1 MKRTAWICLVLL
13 IMTATLSLAAVNGPA
28 RVRLVDGDV
37 LFRTPDSGE
46 WLPAAVN
53 TPLDEGDAIWCPDDA
68 RAEIQLA
75 DGSLIR
81 IDQNSELDLLANG
94 DDFIH
99 LYLASGRAYIRTGPT
114 LPGDSLQIDAED
126 TTVLPAER
134 TKLSIDI
141 LPDGQEDVSIFK
153 GSAYVEGN
161 GSHTKVWAGEHIA
174 LEDDH
179 SQLLPLNPPDSWEE
193 WNLDRDREL
202 SRPARSA
209 SPLPE
214 ELQGYASELDSNGR
228 WVRVPDYGMVWR
240 PRVVLSTDW
249 VPYRSGRWIWKGDDY
264 VWISFESWGW
274 VPYHYGRWAVVSGL
288 GWCWVPPARGDVY
301 WGPGYVGWYR
311 TGSHVGWTP
320 LAPGETFYGR
330 RNYGRHSV
338 NITTTRVNPAQVT
351 YRNRRVRGGTTVLPQ
366 NDFLRGRVD
375 TRTTSVNTSVTV
387 TLGSPRLQPLRETR
401 IPIVRQPP
409 PRVAPNRIERRDNRD
424 LRQRFPRVTA
434 PLDSQRRVQPAAP
447 PATGRPPAQTGPK
460 RVVHPVIEPAE
471 KRPNPASRTQG
482 KTEPRFQRQQP
493 AAPTAAVPAAPVA
506 APATPAVSGTVPQRI
521 EQPQRPRTPSA
532 PQSPKANAA
541 ENQGRHRSGSIPP
554 PTAAPSAA
562 VPQRAEQQRI
572 EQPQQPSVP
581 SVSPPPQPAAPSN
594 GGRRRSGAM
603 PPQKAPVSAAPVNA
617 APVNAPPVK
626 AAPSAAEPQQA
637 ERPKREA
644 HPEKTKDKKVW
655 RVTTPET
662 EREQEQKE
670 NRPPERERRGR

>member
-13 IMTATLSLAAVNGPA
+13 MMTATFSLAAVTAPA

-37 LFRTPDSGE
+37 LFRTPDSDE

-68 RAEIQLA
+68 RAEIQLP
-75 DGSLIR
+75 DGSLIK
-81 IDQNSELDLLANG
+81 IDQNSELDLLANE

-99 LYLASGRAYIRTGPT
+99 LYLASGRAYLRTGPT

-126 TTVLPAER
+126 TTVLPAAR
-134 TKLSIDI
+134 TKLRIDI

-161 GSHTKVWAGEHIA
+161 GSRTNVRAGEHIA
-174 LEDDH
+174 LDDDY
-179 SQLLPLNPPDSWEE
+179 SRLLPLNPPDSWEE
-193 WNLDRDREL
+193 WNRERDREL

-214 ELQGYASELDSNGR
+214 ELQGYSSELDSNGA

-240 PRVVLSTDW
+240 PRVIFSADW
-249 VPYRSGRWIWKGDDY
+249 APYRSGRWIWKGDDY
-264 VWISFESWGW
+264 VWISFENWGW

-288 GWCWVPPARGDVY
+288 GWCWVPPARGDAY

-330 RNYGRHSV
+330 RNYGRYSV

-366 NDFLRGRVD
+366 NDFLRGRID
-375 TRTTSVNTSVTV
+375 TRRPSANTSVTV
-387 TLGSPRLQPLRETR
+387 TIGSPRLQPLRETR
-401 IPIVRQPP
+401 MPIVRQTP
-409 PRVAPNRIERRDNRD
+409 PRVAPPRIERRDSRE

-434 PLDSQRRVQPAAP
+434 PVDSPRRVQPAAP
-447 PATGRPPAQTGPK
+447 AATARPPVQTGPK
-460 RVVHPVIEPAE
+460 RVVHPAVEPAE
-471 KRPNPASRTQG
+471 KRPNPALQPPG
-482 KTEPRFQRQQP
+482 KPEPRFQRQQP
-493 AAPTAAVPAAPVA
+493 AAPAVSAPAAPVA
-506 APATPAVSGTVPQRI
+506 VPAAPAVSGTVPQRI
-521 EQPQRPRTPSA
+521 EQPQRPQA
-532 PQSPKANAA
+532 PTAPLPPKADAA
-541 ENQGRHRSGSIPP
+541 ENRGRRRSGALAPVN
-554 PTAAPSAA
+554 TAPSAA
-562 VPQRAEQQRI
+562 VPQRAERQRV
-572 EQPQQPSVP
+572 EQPQRPAAP
-581 SVSPPPQPAAPSN
+581 SVSLSPQPAAPPN
-594 GGRRRSGAM
+594 GGRRQNGAL
-603 PPQKAPVSAAPVNA
+603 PPPKAAPINTPAGNA
-617 APVNAPPVK
+617 APVK
-626 AAPSAAEPQQA
+626 AAPSAAAPQPA

-644 HPEKTKDKKVW
+644 HPEKMKDKKVW

-662 EREQEQKE
+662 EREQDQKD
-670 NRPPERERRGR
+670 NKPPERERRGR

>member
-1 MKRTAWICLVLL
+1 M
-13 IMTATLSLAAVNGPA
+13 MTATLSLAAVSGPA
-28 RVRLVDGDV
+28 RVRLADGDV

-81 IDQNSELDLLANG
+81 IDQNSELDLLANEDG
-94 DDFIH
+94 FIH
-99 LYLASGRAYIRTGPT
+99 LYLASGRAYLRTGPT
-114 LPGDSLQIDAED
+114 LPGNSLQIDAED
-126 TTVLPAER
+126 TTILPAAR
-134 TKLSIDI
+134 TKLRIDI

-161 GSHTKVWAGEHIA
+161 GSRTNVRAGEHIA
-174 LEDDH
+174 LEDDY
-179 SQLLPLNPPDSWEE
+179 SRLLPLNPPDSWEE
-193 WNLDRDREL
+193 WNLDRDRVL
-202 SRPARSA
+202 ARSNR
-209 SPLPE
+209 SGSYLPE
-214 ELQGYASELDSNGR
+214 ELQGYSSELDSNGR

-240 PRVVLSTDW
+240 PSVVLSADW
-249 VPYRSGRWIWKGDDY
+249 APYRSGRWIWKGDDY

-366 NDFLRGRVD
+366 NDFLRGRID
-375 TRTTSVNTSVTV
+375 TRTPSVNTSVTV
-387 TLGSPRLQPLRETR
+387 TIGSPRLQPLRETR
-401 IPIVRQPP
+401 MPIVRQTP
-409 PRVAPNRIERRDNRD
+409 PRLAPPRSEQRDNRE
-424 LRQRFPRVTA
+424 LRQRFPRVTT

-447 PATGRPPAQTGPK
+447 AAAGRPPAQTGPK
-460 RVVHPVIEPAE
+460 RVVHPVVEPAE
-471 KRPNPASRTQG
+471 KRPNPASRPPG
-482 KTEPRFQRQQP
+482 KPEPRFQRQQP
-493 AAPTAAVPAAPVA
+493 AAPAAAIPPAPAA
-506 APATPAVSGTVPQRI
+506 APAAPAVSGTVPQRI
-521 EQPQRPRTPSA
+521 EQPQRPQTPSA
-532 PQSPKANAA
+532 PQPPKADAGA
-541 ENQGRHRSGSIPP
+541 HEGRRRSGSIPP
-554 PTAAPSAA
+554 PNAAPSAT
-562 VPQRAEQQRI
+562 VPQRPERQRI

-581 SVSPPPQPAAPSN
+581 PVSPPPQPAPSN
-594 GGRRRSGAM
+594 GGHRRSGAI
-603 PPQKAPVSAAPVNA
+603 PPPKAAP
-617 APVNAPPVK
+617 APPVTVAPVT
-626 AAPSAAEPQQA
+626 AAPSATVPQRA
-637 ERPKREA
+637 ERPKREV
-644 HPEKTKDKKVW
+644 HPEKMKDKKVW